1 MTKTYLK
8 YRSRIITLAS
18 FVIISWMGLCARLF
32 QIQVLNGAQ
41 YQATVIKQAQKK
53 QNIPLET
60 GYVLHYPSFDSFLKI
75 IPKKNFNLNKI
86 TKNYL

>member
-41 YQATVIKQAQKK
+41 YQETVVKQAQKK
-53 QNIPLET
+53 QNIAAIRGNIFDRESRSLT
-60 GYVLHYPSFDSFLKI
+60 RNIIHYTLSALSLI
-75 IPKKNFNLNKI
+75 HI
-86 TKNYL
+86 

>member
-53 QNIPLET
+53 T
-60 GYVLHYPSFDSFLKI
+60 KYSFDKGQYF
-75 IPKKNFNLNKI
+75 
-86 TKNYL
+86 